1 LPTTALHVKIPSF
14 MQRLTGYFRE
24 VRAELLKVIWPKRK
38 EVIKL
43 TGTVVILSVIVSAY
57 LGALDYLFARA
68 LELLLVQ

>member
-1 LPTTALHVKIPSF
+1 